1 MGDLT
6 RNFSSIEISCKCGCG
21 RARITPDLINKLQAM
36 RTIAGMPV
44 TINSAVRC
52 KAHNKAVGGSE
63 TSSHLHGEAA
73 DIKVENDAQ
82 RGVMIPAAIKAGF
95 DRIGIS
101 KKGFIHVDVTKE
113 KNAPRI
119 WLYT

>member
-1 MGDLT
+1 MGDLSA
-6 RNFSSIEISCKCGCG
+6 NFSTSEIRCKCGCG
-21 RARITPDLINKLQAM
+21 ASNINNDLLNKLQMM
-36 RTIAGMPV
+36 RMFAGMPI

-63 TSSHLHGEAA
+63 TSSHIHGEAA

-82 RGVMIPAAIKAGF
+82 RGVMIPAAVKAGF
-95 DRIGIS
+95 TRIGIS

-113 KNAPRI
+113 KNSPRI
-119 WLYT
+119 WIY